1 MAKQKQINAYLWSV
15 ILLGVAVTL
24 AAVVR
29 IAWASLGLRFL
40 LLAILTIAISSRF
53 SVKIPRGNTNL
64 TVSDT
69 FIFLTMLLYGG
80 PAAILVAA
88 IEGFASGARVS
99 KTPTIVLF
107 NSATMACTTA
117 LTFVALSMLGVD
129 PGASLPATVIAVS
142 AMGLVQYLSN
152 TTLVGVGLALKLNE
166 GFWATWKKHCLWTS
180 ITYFAG
186 AAAAG
191 MIFRSF
197 NTVGLYALLVRF
209 PSFPSSMLPITS
221 TSKTYA

>member
-15 ILLGVAVTL
+15 ILVGGAVTL
-24 AAVVR
+24 AAAVR
-29 IAWASLGLRFL
+29 MPWASLGLRFL
-40 LLAILTIAISSRF
+40 LLAIITVAISSRF

-69 FIFLTMLLYGG
+69 FIFLTMLLCGG

-88 IEGFASGARVS
+88 TEGFASGARIS
-99 KTPTIVLF
+99 RTPTIVLF
-107 NSATMACTTA
+107 NSAAMACTTA
-117 LTFVALSMLGVD
+117 FTLVALSMLGVD
-129 PGASLPATVIAVS
+129 PSTSLPATVIAVS
-142 AMGLVQYLSN
+142 AMALVQYLSN

-166 GFWATWKKHCLWTS
+166 GFWATWKQHCLWTS

-191 MIFRSF
+191 VIFRSF
-197 NTVGLYALLVRF
+197 NTVGLYALLITI
-209 PSFPSSMLPITS
+209 PIVS
-221 TSKTYA
+221 IIYVTYRKYL